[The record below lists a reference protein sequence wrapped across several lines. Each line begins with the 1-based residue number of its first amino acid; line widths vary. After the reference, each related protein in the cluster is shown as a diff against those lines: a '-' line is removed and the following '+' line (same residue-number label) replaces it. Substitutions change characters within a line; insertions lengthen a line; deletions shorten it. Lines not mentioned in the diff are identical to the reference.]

1 MLVAMARIVV
11 QSTVQWIV
19 TIGGMNGV
27 ELDSESSSDVE
38 VVWSTLL
45 RM

>member
-11 QSTVQWIV
+11 QYTVQWIA

-27 ELDSESSSDVE
+27 ELDSESSSDAE